1 MRIALLLCFCLAAA
15 ISLPGADC
23 DSALQVHEKK
33 GRLLVKNTSGQ
44 PITAYSVNSK
54 SRDGAV
60 NRRYYGA
67 YSGGDSL
74 GPGRSIELGKA
85 DVAAESLE
93 VVYVRLADGW
103 RCGEAP
109 PEIKPTEE

>member
-1 MRIALLLCFCLAAA
+1 VRIALLLCFCLASA

-23 DSALQVHEKK
+23 DSALRIREKK
-33 GRLLVKNTSGQ
+33 GQLLVKNTSGQ
-44 PITAYSVNSK
+44 PITAYSVNAK
-54 SRDGAV
+54 SQNGTVTRT
-60 NRRYYGA
+60 YYGA

-85 DVAAESLE
+85 DAAAQNL
-93 VVYVRLADGW
+93 VVGYVRLADGW

-109 PEIKPTEE
+109 PELEPAEK